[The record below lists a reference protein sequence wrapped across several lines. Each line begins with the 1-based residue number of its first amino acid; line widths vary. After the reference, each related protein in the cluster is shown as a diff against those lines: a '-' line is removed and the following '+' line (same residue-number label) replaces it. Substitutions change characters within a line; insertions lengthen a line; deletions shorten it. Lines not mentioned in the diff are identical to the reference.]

1 MGSSAAATKHF
12 QCRISSDPYWR
23 MEQHH
28 APAPPPAYPA
38 RSHWTPAKQRIFLI
52 ALLDTGCVTRAAR
65 AAGMSRSSAQRLR
78 SRLTGTPFDRAWQ
91 QAILVHA
98 RRLNDPFA
106 QDMPQRQSAA
116 SPARR

>member
-1 MGSSAAATKHF
+1 
-12 QCRISSDPYWR
+12 

-28 APAPPPAYPA
+28 TSAPPPAYPA

-91 QAILVHA
+91 QAMTIHA

-106 QDMPQRQSAA
+106 QDMAQRQPAA
-116 SPARR
+116 SQAHP